1 MLVKGECIMKA
12 YSADKIRNVALL
24 GHSSSGKTT
33 LTEAVLFTLGITNRQ
48 GKVTDGN
55 TISDFDKEEI
65 ARKVSIGTS
74 VIPVEYK
81 DLKYNLLDTPGYFDF
96 IGEMYGAKRASEGSV
111 LLVDASSGIEVGTE
125 KAWKNV
131 EKYKTPRIIFL
142 NKMDKENVNFE
153 RILSELKDKFSDKI
167 IPFALPLGESDSFKG
182 FVSILDGKAYEYQ
195 GKERKEVSIPEEY
208 LDEIEEI
215 KESLNEKVA
224 ETSEDFMEKYFGGEA
239 FTDAELKQGL
249 RAAVSTGDLVPL
261 IVGSAEKT
269 IGADFLLEVIGD
281 YIPSPLDVGSYMGT
295 KGDEPIERKVDPNE
309 PFSAVVFKTIVDP
322 FVGKITVFKVISG
335 KIKKDMELFNSTKDK
350 AEKLGGLFF
359 LRGKNQLEASE
370 IVAGDIGATAK
381 LSYTQ
386 TGDTLCDK
394 NNQTLYDRIEYP
406 QPTLF
411 LAVETKNKGDEEK
424 VGVSLNK
431 LADEDLSFTIER
443 NPETKQLLI
452 GGQGNM
458 QLAVIVD
465 KLKHSF
471 GVDVD
476 LVNPKI
482 AYRET
487 IKGKSTVQGK
497 HKKQSG
503 GAGQYGDVHM
513 RFEPS
518 QEEFEFTEEI
528 FGGSVPRNFW
538 PAVEKGIRDS
548 LEHGVLAGYPV
559 VNIKA
564 TLFDGSYHDVDSNE
578 MAFKIAAQLAFK
590 KGMEAAKP
598 VLLEPVVKVEV
609 SIPDDYLGDVMGD
622 MNKRRG
628 RILGMEQQDDGTHM
642 IIAEAP
648 HAEMFEYA
656 IDLRA
661 MTQARGSFKMEF
673 VRYDEVPPMF
683 AEKIIA
689 QAKLEKEQQ

>member
-12 YSADKIRNVALL
+12 YTADKIRNVALL

-111 LLVDASSGIEVGTE
+111 LLIDASSGIEVGTE

-131 EKYKTPRIIFL
+131 EKYSTPRILFL

-153 RILSELKDKFSDKI
+153 KILSDLKDKFSDKI
-167 IPFALPLGESDSFKG
+167 IPFALPIGISDSFKG
-182 FVSILDGKAYEYQ
+182 FVSVLDGKAYEYN
-195 GKERKEVSIPEEY
+195 GKERKEVPVPEEY
-208 LDEIEEI
+208 VNEIEEI
-215 KESLNEKVA
+215 KESLNEKIA
-224 ETSEDFMEKYFGGEA
+224 ETSEEFMEKYFGGEA
-239 FTDAELKQGL
+239 FTDAELKEGL
-249 RAAVSTGDLVPL
+249 RAAVGSGDLVPL
-261 IVGSAEKT
+261 IVGSAEKS
-269 IGADFLLEVIGD
+269 IGADFLLDVIGD
-281 YIPSPLDVGSYMGT
+281 YIPSPLDIGSYMGT
-295 KGDEPIERKVDPNE
+295 HHGDLVERKVDVNE

-322 FVGKITVFKVISG
+322 FVGKISVFKVISG
-335 KIKKDMELFNSTKDK
+335 KIKKDMDLFNSTKDK
-350 AEKLGGLFF
+350 AEKLGGLYY
-359 LRGKNQLEASE
+359 LRGKNQLEATE
-370 IVAGDIGATAK
+370 IVAGDIGATSK

-394 NNQTLYDRIEYP
+394 NNQTLFDKINYP

-411 LAVETKNKGDEEK
+411 LAVEPKNKGDEEK
-424 VGVSLNK
+424 IGISLNK
-431 LADEDLSFTIER
+431 LTDEDPSFIVER
-443 NPETKQLLI
+443 NTETKQLLI

-458 QLAVIVD
+458 QLTVIVD
-465 KLKHSF
+465 KLKNSF
-471 GVDVD
+471 GVDVN

-518 QEEFEFTEEI
+518 QEEFEFETEI
-528 FGGSVPRNFW
+528 FGGSVPRNYW

-548 LEHGVLAGYPV
+548 LEHGALAGYPV

-564 TLFDGSYHDVDSNE
+564 ILFDGSYHDVDSNE

-598 VLLEPVVKVEV
+598 ILLEPVVKVEV
-609 SIPDDYLGDVMGD
+609 AIPDDYLGDVMGD

-628 RILGMEQQDDGTHM
+628 RILGMEQEDDGTHKL
-642 IIAEAP
+642 IAEAP

-673 VRYDEVPPMF
+673 ERYDEVPAMY

-689 QAKLEKEQQ
+689 QEKLEKE

>member
-48 GKVTDGN
+48 GKVSDGN

-81 DLKYNLLDTPGYFDF
+81 DLKYNLLDTPGFFDF

-142 NKMDKENVNFE
+142 NKMDKENINFE
-153 RILSELKDKFSDKI
+153 KILSQLKDKFSDKI
-167 IPFALPLGESDSFKG
+167 IPIALPIGISESFKG
-182 FVSILDGKAYEYQ
+182 FVSVIDGKAYEYD
-195 GKERKEVSIPEEY
+195 GKNRKEIPLPEEY
-208 LDEIEEI
+208 KDEIEEI
-215 KESLNEKVA
+215 KESLIERAA
-224 ETSEDFMEKYFGGEA
+224 ETSEELMEKYFGGET
-239 FTDAELKQGL
+239 FTNEELMEGL
-249 RAAVSTGDLVPL
+249 RAAVASADLVPL
-261 IVGSAEKT
+261 VVGSAEKA
-269 IGADFLLEVIGD
+269 IGVDFLLEVIGD
-281 YIPSPLDVGSYMGT
+281 YIPSPLDIGSYMGT
-295 KGDEPIERKVDPNE
+295 QDGEVIERKVDINE

-322 FVGKITVFKVISG
+322 FVGKISVFKVISG
-335 KIKKDMELFNSTKDK
+335 KITKDMELYNSTKEK
-350 AEKLGGLFF
+350 SEKLGGLFI
-359 LRGKNQLEASE
+359 LRGKNQIEATE
-370 IVAGDIGATAK
+370 ITAGDIGGTSK
-381 LSYTQ
+381 LNFTQ
-386 TGDTLCDK
+386 TGDTLCVK
-394 NNQTLYDRIEYP
+394 SNQTLYERIEYP
-406 QPTLF
+406 QPTLY
-411 LAVETKNKGDEEK
+411 LAVEPKNKGDEEK
-424 VGVSLNK
+424 IGVSLNK
-431 LADEDLSFTIER
+431 LTDEDPTFVVER
-443 NPETKQLLI
+443 NSETKQLLI

-465 KLKHSF
+465 KLKNSF
-471 GVDVD
+471 GVDVK
-476 LVNPKI
+476 LASPKI

-487 IKGKSTVQGK
+487 IKGTASVQGK

-518 QEEFEFTEEI
+518 QEEFQFAEEI

-548 LEHGVLAGYPV
+548 LEHGALAGFPV

-578 MAFKIAAQLAFK
+578 MAFKLAAQLAFK

-598 VLLEPVVKVEV
+598 ILLEPIVKVEV

-628 RILGMEQQDDGTHM
+628 RILGMDQQDDGTQKL
-642 IIAEAP
+642 IAEAP

-673 VRYDEVPPMF
+673 VRYEEVPPMI
-683 AEKIIA
+683 AEKIVA
-689 QAKLEKEQQ
+689 QAKLDKEQ

>member
-1 MLVKGECIMKA
+1 MKA

-81 DLKYNLLDTPGYFDF
+81 ELKYNLLDTPGYFDF

-131 EKYKTPRIIFL
+131 EKYNTPRIIFL

-153 RILSELKDKFSDKI
+153 RILSDLKDKFSDKI
-167 IPFALPLGESDSFKG
+167 IPFALPIGEADSFKG
-182 FVSILDGKAYEYQ
+182 FVSILDGKAYEYS
-195 GKERKEVSIPEEY
+195 GKERKEVPVPEEY
-208 LDEIEEI
+208 AGEIEEI

-224 ETSEDFMEKYFGGEA
+224 ETSDEFMEKYFGGEA
-239 FTDAELKQGL
+239 FTDAELRQGL
-249 RAAVSTGDLVPL
+249 RAAVATGDLVPL
-261 IVGSAEKT
+261 IVGSAEKSM
-269 IGADFLLEVIGD
+269 GADFLLEVIGD
-281 YIPSPLDVGSYMGT
+281 YIPSPLDIETYVGT
-295 KGDEPIERKVDPNE
+295 QDGDLVERKVDVNE

-322 FVGKITVFKVISG
+322 FVGKISVFKVVSG

-350 AEKLGGLFF
+350 SEKLGGLYY
-359 LRGKNQLEASE
+359 LRGKNQIEATE
-370 IVAGDIGATAK
+370 IVAGDIGATSK
-381 LSYTQ
+381 LNFTQ

-394 NNQTLYDRIEYP
+394 NDQTQYDKIEYP

-411 LAVETKNKGDEEK
+411 LAVEPKNKGDEEK
-424 VGVSLNK
+424 IGVSLNK
-431 LADEDLSFTIER
+431 LTDEDPSFIVER
-443 NPETKQLLI
+443 NSETKQLLI

-458 QLAVIVD
+458 QLIVIVD
-465 KLKHSF
+465 KLKNSF
-471 GVDVD
+471 GVDVN

-518 QEEFEFTEEI
+518 QDEFEFATEI

-559 VNIKA
+559 VHIKA

-598 VLLEPVVKVEV
+598 ILLEPVVKVEV
-609 SIPDDYLGDVMGD
+609 AIPDDYLGDVMGD

-628 RILGMEQQDDGTHM
+628 RILGMDQQNDGTHKL
-642 IIAEAP
+642 IAEAP

-673 VRYDEVPPMF
+673 ERYDEVPAMYSD
-683 AEKIIA
+683 KIVA
-689 QAKLEKEQQ
+689 QAKLEKEQ